1 MEQRVLN
8 TNPLLEAFGNAKTLR
23 NDNSSRFGKFIK
35 IQFANEGQ
43 ILGAT
48 IEKYLLEK
56 TRVIHQTSGE
66 GNYHIFYQLIKGS
79 SPELLEEVK
88 LSRDIS
94 QYQYLL
100 NDKDVSFIP
109 NVKDEDEFVRTSK
122 CMESIGIQ
130 GDSQKDLLSLIS
142 GILHLGNVNFGDDD
156 VDGQVT
162 GLDTTTGDS
171 NAGLTHAAEMVGVQ
185 ASELL
190 TCLTQQ
196 NMHVSG
202 ATIIKMQSKA
212 QAVDKRNSVAKSI
225 YAMIF
230 NWLVG
235 KINSTI
241 SPSKEAWGYIGLLD
255 IYGFENFDNLNSFEQ
270 LLINYANEKLQSHF
284 NKVWYICIIFDRLYH
299 HIR

>member
-1 MEQRVLN
+1 
-8 TNPLLEAFGNAKTLR
+8 
-23 NDNSSRFGKFIK
+23 
-35 IQFANEGQ
+35 
-43 ILGAT
+43 
-48 IEKYLLEK
+48 
-56 TRVIHQTSGE
+56 
-66 GNYHIFYQLIKGS
+66 
-79 SPELLEEVK
+79 
-88 LSRDIS
+88 
-94 QYQYLL
+94 
-100 NDKDVSFIP
+100 
-109 NVKDEDEFVRTSK
+109 
-122 CMESIGIQ
+122 
-130 GDSQKDLLSLIS
+130 
-142 GILHLGNVNFGDDD
+142 
-156 VDGQVT
+156 
-162 GLDTTTGDS
+162 
-171 NAGLTHAAEMVGVQ
+171 
-185 ASELL
+185 
-190 TCLTQQ
+190 
-196 NMHVSG
+196 MHVSG